1 MNDIYTIKPNP
12 NGRGWDVVR
21 SEPTVISSELR
32 VGEAEALAFALNTQ
46 VRLIEGDL
54 ERQQ

>member
-1 MNDIYTIKPNP
+1 MGGPYTIKPNE

-21 SEPTVISSELR
+21 NEPCTVAAELR

-46 VRLIEGDL
+46 VRLLEGDL
-54 ERQQ
+54 KK